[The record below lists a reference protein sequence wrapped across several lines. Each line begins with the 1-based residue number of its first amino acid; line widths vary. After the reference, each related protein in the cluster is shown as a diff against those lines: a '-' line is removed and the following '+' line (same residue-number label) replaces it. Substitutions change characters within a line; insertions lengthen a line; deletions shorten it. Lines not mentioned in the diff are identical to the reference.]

1 MSAHTLPPVS
11 YNSDE
16 DWLRP
21 ILGALLVH
29 LLVVLIFGL
38 AWLWSP
44 TRNTRAAAGTGT
56 LEASLELS
64 GAEIAAAQRAL
75 NQSIQ
80 QSINA
85 PNQVQPVPPSRQV
98 LPSPTIESVQL
109 PEAIVPPIVVPDT
122 REQMRALAEQ
132 QRQQQAEIERQRQA
146 ELLAEQQR
154 QQQAEAERQRQ
165 IELLAEQQRQQEEVE
180 RQRQAELLAEQQRQ
194 QQAAEQLAQ
203 QQEQEQQEVQR
214 QQRLAEIRQRREQVE
229 QQAAQ
234 EQQRLERIR
243 SEQQRANQAAATANN
258 ATAASSSSSG
268 TASAGGNAGVA
279 GAGGESNE
287 LLARYV
293 AAIQNAILGQWTRPE
308 SVPLG
313 QTCRLTINQM
323 PGGQVINVQFTSS
336 CPYDQA
342 GRDSVE
348 RAILRASPLPYRG
361 FENVFDRTLN
371 FNFKAQDR

>member
-1 MSAHTLPPVS
+1 MSTHTLPPVS
-11 YNSDE
+11 YNPDE

-21 ILGALLVH
+21 ILGAVLVH

-44 TRNTRAAAGTGT
+44 TRNTRAAAGAGT

-85 PNQVQPVPPSRQV
+85 PSQLQPVPPSRQM
-98 LPSPTIESVQL
+98 LPSPTVEPVQL
-109 PEAIVPPIVVPDT
+109 PDPVVPPIVIPDT
-122 REQMRALAEQ
+122 REHMRALAEQ
-132 QRQQQAEIERQRQA
+132 QRQQQAEIEQRQRQA

-165 IELLAEQQRQQEEVE
+165 LELLAEQQRQEEAE

-203 QQEQEQQEVQR
+203 QQEQQEAQR

-243 SEQQRANQAAATANN
+243 SEQQRANQAAATASSN
-258 ATAASSSSSG
+258 AAAAASSSSGTGSASG
-268 TASAGGNAGVA
+268 NTGTA

-293 AAIQNAILGQWTRPE
+293 AAIQNAILGQWRRPE
-308 SVPLG
+308 SIPLG
-313 QTCRLTINQM
+313 QTCRLTINQI
-323 PGGQVINVQFTSS
+323 PSGQVISVQFTSS
-336 CPYDQA
+336 CPYDQV

-371 FNFKAQDR
+371 FNFQAQDR